1 MTKQEFLTALSAE
14 LAALPE
20 EERRL
25 AVAYYDDYFADAGEE
40 NELAVLRE
48 LGDPKTVAQSILDDY
63 YKDKPKPEPTGQIPP
78 APEKPKQTIPL
89 WAIVLIALF
98 AVPMVVPLLGGLFGA
113 AVGILVAIL
122 AIFFSLGIVAIALL
136 FSGVAVAV
144 ASIAAFIAEPL
155 LGFLTLGTGLLLT
168 GIGILG
174 TILIVKFYVYI
185 IPKFIRGI
193 VYLCRWPFQ
202 KRQQIV

>member
-20 EERRL
+20 EERKL
-25 AVAYYDDYFADAGEE
+25 ATAYYDDYFADAGAE

-48 LGDPKTVAQSILDDY
+48 LGSPKAVAQSILEDY
-63 YKDKPKPEPTGQIPP
+63 YKDKPGRELQAKPPVAEN
-78 APEKPKQTIPL
+78 PKQAIPL

-98 AVPMVVPLLGGLFGA
+98 AIPVGIPLLGGLFGTA
-113 AVGILVAIL
+113 FGILVAIL
-122 AIFFSLGIVAIALL
+122 AVFFSLGVVAAALL
-136 FSGVAVAV
+136 ISGIAVIF

-155 LGFLTLGTGLLLT
+155 AGLLTLGTGLLLT
-168 GIGILG
+168 GIGVVG

-185 IPKFIRGI
+185 IPKIIRGI
-193 VYLCRWPFQ
+193 VRLCRLPFQ
-202 KRQQIV
+202 KRQQVL